1 MVLPGRWNEERHR
14 RKYIGVLEED
24 MKTEK
29 KNLGIVLL
37 KCESTEKRFPVHCG
51 RIICQ
56 QQCPLLGEKK
66 DLKQSKFTTNLIRQT
81 SLFQVNRSE
90 KSISLFT
97 AHQKAVSKIA
107 TNQTYVFHNA
117 VSPIY
122 SVDCRCFKSHLDII

>member
-1 MVLPGRWNEERHR
+1 MVLPGRWNEERHQ

-37 KCESTEKRFPVHCG
+37 KCESTEKRLDLPVHCG

-66 DLKQSKFTTNLIRQT
+66 GLETK
-81 SLFQVNRSE
+81 
-90 KSISLFT
+90 
-97 AHQKAVSKIA
+97 
-107 TNQTYVFHNA
+107 
-117 VSPIY
+117 
-122 SVDCRCFKSHLDII
+122 